1 MILEEDEE
9 EVDEM
14 DEEMEVEEVENFG
27 PELVLSSDVEVGTP
41 YPNTEPV
48 SPTSPLPP
56 DNQLGSGSAKIDGG
70 GMPLTADALAKMEAQ
85 EGKKSPTVEEQVMS

>member
-27 PELVLSSDVEVGTP
+27 PELVLPSDEP
-41 YPNTEPV
+41 YTEPV
-48 SPTSPLPP
+48 SPMSPLPGEKE
-56 DNQLGSGSAKIDGG
+56 LGPGSAQGNRG